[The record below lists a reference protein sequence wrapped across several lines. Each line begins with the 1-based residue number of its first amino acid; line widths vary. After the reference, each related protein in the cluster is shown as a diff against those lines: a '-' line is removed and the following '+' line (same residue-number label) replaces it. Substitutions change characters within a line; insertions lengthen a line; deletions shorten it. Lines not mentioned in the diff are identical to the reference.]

1 MRKTIILLL
10 TLISTTAYAKDV
22 YYSNYISH
30 KQLVDST
37 WTDWTDWKES
47 YTSIIIDSSYVTISD
62 DIYTIIGIGKHKD
75 DYSET
80 VIYLTKDSNDKY
92 VNIRLRYQKDGI
104 RQLYVDCENI
114 VTVYNLM

>member
-1 MRKTIILLL
+1 MRKIIILFL
-10 TLISTTAYAKDV
+10 TLISITACAEDV
-22 YYSNYISH
+22 YYSNYISQ
-30 KQLVDST
+30 KQRIDSV

-47 YTSIIIDSSYVTISD
+47 YTSITIDSSDVTISD
-62 DIYTIIGIGKHKD
+62 NIYTIIGIGKHKD

-80 VIYLTKDSNDKY
+80 IIYLTKDSNDKY